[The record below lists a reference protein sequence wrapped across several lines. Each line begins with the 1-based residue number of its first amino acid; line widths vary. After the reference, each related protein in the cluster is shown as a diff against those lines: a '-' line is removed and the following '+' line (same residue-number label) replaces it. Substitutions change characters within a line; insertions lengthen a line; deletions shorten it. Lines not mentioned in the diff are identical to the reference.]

1 MARRFDDH
9 EAAPYTRFVFRG
21 VAAVVAVAM
30 LSMSASAAL
39 LHVHASAGHEHAEH
53 HHGPAAHSHAPVVH
67 QHRHPHQHE
76 TATHGNGV
84 EIEPCDPGDHVVP
97 MVFACVA
104 VESLDAPLPEMCGAS
119 VLAIP
124 STSAVAVVPSD
135 VRAHSPPRIT
145 DAPLRAPP
153 IAHLA

>member
-1 MARRFDDH
+1 M
-9 EAAPYTRFVFRG
+9 FRG
-21 VAAVVAVAM
+21 VAIVVAVAM

-53 HHGPAAHSHAPVVH
+53 HHGPAAHSHASVVH
-67 QHRHPHQHE
+67 HHQH
-76 TATHGNGV
+76 AGAAHRDGS
-84 EIEPCDPGDHVVP
+84 EIEPCDPADHVVP
-97 MVFACVA
+97 LAFTCVA
-104 VESLDAPLPEMCGAS
+104 AGQVDVPLPEAFDAG
-119 VLAIP
+119 VLATP
-124 STSAVAVVPSD
+124 STSTVAVAPSD